1 MNKLYTTYLV
11 LGISVIS
18 FSTSAMENGAQA
30 LEQKKDHHSTWVIQ
44 PIGGTIQLKEYLKQ
58 DFYHFYNINPNATI
72 EKVIHFMPVDTNDQ
86 TNTIYQFLKYGMKPA
101 IPDNIF
107 TEENQSYTISHN
119 NHKIKLVSDRLYD
132 KNSFVSQKKHW

>member
-1 MNKLYTTYLV
+1 
-11 LGISVIS
+11 
-18 FSTSAMENGAQA
+18 
-30 LEQKKDHHSTWVIQ
+30 
-44 PIGGTIQLKEYLKQ
+44 
-58 DFYHFYNINPNATI
+58 
-72 EKVIHFMPVDTNDQ
+72 MPVDTNDQ